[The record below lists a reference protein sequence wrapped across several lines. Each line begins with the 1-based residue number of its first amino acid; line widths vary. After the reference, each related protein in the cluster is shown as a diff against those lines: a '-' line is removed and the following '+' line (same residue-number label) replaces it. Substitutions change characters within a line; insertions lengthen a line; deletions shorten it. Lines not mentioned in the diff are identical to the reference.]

1 MLTRR
6 RFLGY
11 SALAPA
17 LLASRPLLRSSF
29 GQTPDGSGRPLRLAI
44 LGSVYHVGS
53 NLQSIADRFL
63 VGYPLEGGWHMPN
76 VQVVSVYVDSR
87 APKFGGPMNYGQEI
101 EARRAAVAKR
111 ETAPAA
117 HLAPASPAAHPA
129 GQEPS
134 HPPVAHSVTQSFR
147 RRELAAE
154 EPQTLGPMSDLSVE
168 RSRQFGFRLC
178 RNIPDALRCGGERIA
193 VDAVL
198 AVVEQGDYPR
208 NDNDQ
213 ILLPCYDFFQQCAQV
228 FEEEGR
234 AVPYFNHKQLSFSF
248 SEAQQMVA
256 TARRLS
262 FPLMAGSSLPVTW
275 RLPAVDIPMGATVQ
289 EAVMVGVGTFDGMD
303 FDALEAM
310 QCMLERRKGGETGVK
325 AVQLLEGDDV
335 WAAGSAGR
343 WSKELLS
350 SALSRSDTP
359 LGLTL
364 LDGRTQDLVA
374 SGVLPQL
381 VKAPAAYCIE
391 YTDGT
396 RATLLMLNGAVMDF
410 NVAARV
416 AGREPVST
424 QFFLPPTPN
433 VTDTACLAAKIEQMF
448 MTRSTPYPVER
459 TLLTSGLL
467 EACLD
472 SRRQLNQ
479 RVETPQLAVRYRPPA
494 ESQYTRA

>member
-11 SALAPA
+11 SALSSA
-17 LLASRPLLRSSF
+17 LLAYRPLLRSGF
-29 GQTPDGSGRPLRLAI
+29 GQRFAGPAGAPLRLAI

-63 VGYPLEGGWHMPN
+63 IGYPFEGDWHMPN
-76 VQVVSVYVDSR
+76 VQVVSLYVDAL
-87 APKFGGPMNYGQEI
+87 APKFAGPMEFAQTLR
-101 EARRAAVAKR
+101 AAAMRRAKGTPPARPV
-111 ETAPAA
+111 PAA
-117 HLAPASPAAHPA
+117 PHTEVAPP
-129 GQEPS
+129 Q
-134 HPPVAHSVTQSFR
+134 PPIAQSVTRPFGPRGPGYQAP
-147 RRELAAE
+147 E
-154 EPQTLGPMSDLSVE
+154 TLGPTSDLSVA

-178 RNIPDALRCGGERIA
+178 RNIPEALRCGGERLA

-198 AVVEQGDYPR
+198 TVVEQGNYPK
-208 NDNDQ
+208 NDKGQ

-228 FEEEGR
+228 FEEERR

-248 SEAQQMVA
+248 PEARQMVA
-256 TARRLS
+256 TAERLR
-262 FPLMAGSSLPVTW
+262 FPLLAGSSLPVTW
-275 RLPAVDIPMGATVQ
+275 RLPDVDIPMGARVE
-289 EAVMVGVGTFDGMD
+289 EAVMVGVGAFDGRD

-310 QCMLERRKGGETGVK
+310 ECMLERREGGETGVR

-381 VKAPAAYCIE
+381 VKDPAAYCIE
-391 YTDGT
+391 YADGT

-410 NVAARV
+410 NISAQV
-416 AGREPVST
+416 AGKGLIST
-424 QFFLPPTPN
+424 QFFLPPTPD
-433 VTDTACLAAKIEQMF
+433 VTNTACLAAKIEQMF
-448 MTRSTPYPVER
+448 MNGSAPYPAQR

-467 EACLD
+467 EACLE
-472 SRRQLNQ
+472 SRRRLNQ
-479 RVETPQLAVRYRPPA
+479 RMETPQLAVSYRSPA
-494 ESQYTRA
+494 ESQYARA